1 VTEPI
6 YRPTSD
12 SNPSPTPGPAPV
24 WQPDVVPPPPGP
36 AFAVQAVKPRRNR
49 LDLLLALAAVV
60 AIGGVAF
67 AAGRMTAPASS
78 PFGGTARG
86 TFGANG
92 LAGQDTNRTGGA
104 GAFGGANRLGAA
116 AAIKGQVVAITADQL
131 TLKLATGQTVQIAL
145 APTTVFHQEAT
156 AASADV
162 ATGRTVLVQ
171 LAPRTPTP
179 GQSPGAAFAP
189 GQGGPGSSG
198 APAGASVGAATDVTI
213 VAQ

>member
-6 YRPTSD
+6 YRPTSEG
-12 SNPSPTPGPAPV
+12 NPTPTPGPAPV
-24 WQPDVVPPPPGP
+24 WQPDVAPPPPGP

-78 PFGGTARG
+78 QLGGLARG

-92 LAGQDTNRTGGA
+92 QDTNRTGGT
-104 GAFGGANRLGAA
+104 GAFAGGNRLGGA
-116 AAIKGQVVAITADQL
+116 AAIKGQVVEITADHL
-131 TLKLATGQTVQIAL
+131 TLKLASGQTVQIAL
-145 APTTVFHQEAT
+145 AATTVFHQEAA
-156 AASADV
+156 AASGDV

-171 LAPRTPTP
+171 LAARTPTP
-179 GQSPGAAFAP
+179 GQSPGAVFAP

-198 APAGASVGAATDVTI
+198 APGGASLGAATDVTI

>member
-6 YRPTSD
+6 DRPTSD
-12 SNPSPTPGPAPV
+12 NNPTPSPGPAPV
-24 WQPDVVPPPPGP
+24 WQPDVAPPLPGP

-67 AAGRMTAPASS
+67 AAGRITAPAGGPTRG
-78 PFGGTARG
+78 PFS
-86 TFGANG
+86 ANG
-92 LAGQDTNRTGGA
+92 LPGQDTNRTGGT
-104 GAFGGANRLGAA
+104 GAFAGGNRVGGAT
-116 AAIKGQVVAITADQL
+116 AIKGQVVELTADHL
-131 TLKLATGQTVQIAL
+131 TLKLASGQTVQIAL
-145 APTTVFHQEAT
+145 AATTVFHQEA
-156 AASADV
+156 AAAAGDV
-162 ATGRTVLVQ
+162 STGRTVLVQ

-179 GQSPGAAFAP
+179 GQSPGAVFAP

-198 APAGASVGAATDVTI
+198 GPGSFTLGAATDVTI

>member
-1 VTEPI
+1 VTEPFDH
-6 YRPTSD
+6 PTSD
-12 SNPSPTPGPAPV
+12 SNPTPTPGPAPV
-24 WQPDVVPPPPGP
+24 WRPGMAAPPPGP
-36 AFAVQAVKPRRNR
+36 AFPPQAVKPRRNR

-67 AAGRMTAPASS
+67 AAGRMTAPA
-78 PFGGTARG
+78 GGPTRG
-86 TFGANG
+86 AFGANG
-92 LAGQDTNRTGGA
+92 LPGQDTTRTGGT
-104 GAFGGANRLGAA
+104 GAFAGGNRLGGTT
-116 AAIKGQVVAITADQL
+116 AIKGQVVEITADHL
-131 TLKLATGQTVQIAL
+131 TLKLASGQTVQIAL
-145 APTTVFHQEAT
+145 AATTVFHQET
-156 AASADV
+156 AAAPADV

-198 APAGASVGAATDVTI
+198 APGGASLGAATDVTI